1 MFCTKCGESI
11 EDGASFCANC
21 GEPIGGAPPPTAD
34 SHVLATRQDRFFA
47 KLIDAALYAVAIA
60 VAAIFLAVS
69 TPLGVSLL
77 ARAILGIPIVQVV
90 LLTMD
95 GQTIGK
101 KALNTRVVSVTTGLN
116 AGFMTNVALRAWLN
130 AGINIVP
137 LYALVDVLLI
147 FREDKRCVHDL
158 IAGTKVVKA

>member
-77 ARAILGIPIVQVV
+77 ALAILGIPIVQVV

-101 KALNTRVVSVTTGLN
+101 RFLDIRIVDVVTGQN
-116 AGFMTNVALRAWLN
+116 AGFGTNVVMRAWVNSLLN
-130 AGINIVP
+130 VIPFYSLA
-137 LYALVDVLLI
+137 DVFFI
-147 FREDKRCVHDL
+147 FRDDRRTIHDL
-158 IAGTKVVKA
+158 LAGTHVVE

>member
-101 KALNTRVVSVTTGLN
+101 RFLDIRIVDVVTGQN
-116 AGFMTNVALRAWLN
+116 AGFGTNVVMRAWVNSLLN
-130 AGINIVP
+130 VIPFYSLA
-137 LYALVDVLLI
+137 DVLFI
-147 FREDKRCVHDL
+147 FRDDRRTIHDL
-158 IAGTKVVKA
+158 LAGTHVVE